1 MAGYQ
6 PYPEYKESGVEWL
19 GEVPRHWEPK
29 RLRFALRTNPSS
41 KEIKLAP
48 EDLVSFVV
56 MDAVGEYGGLRLDSE
71 KELSEVGS
79 GYTFF
84 ATNDVVVAKITPC
97 FENGKGAIA
106 ENLANGVAFGTTELH
121 VLRPGPN
128 LDPEYLFYITISN
141 LFRNLGESEM
151 YGAGG
156 QKRVP
161 ESFIKDFVAA
171 LPNSP
176 EQQTIARFLDHKTA
190 QIDTLIAKKQTLLEK
205 LAEKR
210 TALISHAVTKGLDP
224 NVKMKD
230 SGVEWLGEVPE
241 HWVAAPL
248 RHFLTVPLSNGLF
261 KKREHWGDG
270 TKIVNVFDVYAKGDV
285 VNEATLERV
294 ACDDSELEKYSI
306 KHGDFVF
313 VRSSLKLEGI
323 GKSASAIN
331 PVEPLVFEC
340 HLVRGRPDARKVDP
354 KYLCYFLNS
363 DYSRESLVSL
373 SNQVTMATLDQQK
386 FKQLVI
392 TAPTIQEQ
400 KNIARFLDLKT
411 VQIDEQ
417 VNKIIDA
424 IEKLQEYRSAL
435 ITQAVTGKI
444 DVRKVK
450 ITNAITKGQ
459 AA

>member
-6 PYPEYKESGVEWL
+6 PYPEYKGSGVEWL
-19 GEVPRHWEPK
+19 GEVPKNWEPK

-48 EDLVSFVV
+48 EDSVSFVG

-84 ATNDVVVAKITPC
+84 ANNDVVVAKITPC

-106 ENLANGVAFGTTELH
+106 ENLTNGVAFGTTELH
-121 VLRPGPN
+121 VLRTGLE
-128 LDPEYLFYITISN
+128 LDPEFLFYITISN
-141 LFRNLGESEM
+141 LFRSLGESEM
-151 YGAGG
+151 CGAGG

-171 LPNSP
+171 LPSLP

-190 QIDTLIAKKQTLLEK
+190 QIDALIAKKQTLLEK

-230 SGVEWLGEVPE
+230 SGVEWLGQVPE
-241 HWVAAPL
+241 HWDVKRLKFLVSSPLKYGANETAELTDTEFPRYIRITDVNDDGSLREETFRSLPPEVAADYLLEDGDILLARSGATVGKSFIYRPSWGAAAYAGYL
-248 RHFLTVPLSNGLF
+248 IRARMSEELDADLCFYFLQSDIYWQWLNSIFIQAT
-261 KKREHWGDG
+261 
-270 TKIVNVFDVYAKGDV
+270 IQNVSA
-285 VNEATLERV
+285 
-294 ACDDSELEKYSI
+294 EKYANLWLPVPCKAEQGPIIDYLNTQVGRI
-306 KHGDFVF
+306 KMQ
-313 VRSSLKLEGI
+313 
-323 GKSASAIN
+323 ASKA
-331 PVEPLVFEC
+331 
-340 HLVRGRPDARKVDP
+340 A
-354 KYLCYFLNS
+354 
-363 DYSRESLVSL
+363 
-373 SNQVTMATLDQQK
+373 
-386 FKQLVI
+386 
-392 TAPTIQEQ
+392 
-400 KNIARFLDLKT
+400 
-411 VQIDEQ
+411 
-417 VNKIIDA
+417 DA
-424 IEKLQEYRSAL
+424 IEKLKEYRSAL

-444 DVRKVK
+444 DVRIVK
-450 ITNAITKGQ
+450 IPESAAKGQ